1 MGRSRQVSLINL
13 LLTQPRVE
21 IKIRDID
28 APSVKAL
35 GFTI

>member
-1 MGRSRQVSLINL
+1 MGRSRQVNLINL
-13 LLTQPRVE
+13 LLTQLRAE
-21 IKIRDID
+21 IEIRDID